1 MIERIVNPKRLEE
14 GEATCA
20 EHRAAIMQAT
30 IGETVPPVL
39 EYQIP

>member
-1 MIERIVNPKRLEE
+1 MIERIVNPKRLV
-14 GEATCA
+14 GRSNMC